1 MDDSKKKV
9 KLTIKW
15 ILIVCL
21 SAFLLSS
28 FCFFIDMIYIPLG
41 FIIGMIISI
50 INLIILYEF
59 SYYLTRPNSNYRFL
73 SFLSYFIRLLL
84 YGLGFFICIIL
95 EYYNVKIFFWGTCLA
110 SYLFSIGII
119 TIIFRK

>member
-1 MDDSKKKV
+1 MNDSKKKV

-73 SFLSYFIRLLL
+73 SFLSYFIRSIMINGKKMQINYVKLKKNK
-84 YGLGFFICIIL
+84 IL
-95 EYYNVKIFFWGTCLA
+95 FK
-110 SYLFSIGII
+110 
-119 TIIFRK
+119 KMK